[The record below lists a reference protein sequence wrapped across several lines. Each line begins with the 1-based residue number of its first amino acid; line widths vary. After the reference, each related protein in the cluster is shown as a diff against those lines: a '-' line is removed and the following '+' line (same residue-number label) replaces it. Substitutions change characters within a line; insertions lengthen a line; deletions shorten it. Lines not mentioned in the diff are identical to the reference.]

1 MTVRTTIT
9 AADMLASFDK
19 WGVRYEAHRPDWAT
33 HNRNAVGDWGPIIGV
48 LVHNFA
54 SNIADTSS
62 DQYLWTGEPKPPRS
76 LPGPLSQLSIRD
88 DGTVGLIGWGRAN
101 HGGKGESRV
110 VAAVRLDAMPLD
122 GEYRPTS
129 GGTVDMNARFIGIEM
144 LYGGNSATPEQ
155 RASIVLVCAALLDML
170 GPGYTG
176 GSVAGHRESTNSRS
190 DPQGFQMGPLRAQIS
205 ARLKAGPPA
214 KSTTPSK
221 PTTAP
226 AAQEDDMQLTDK
238 VTINGETLTVEQWL
252 IRGQYAYA
260 NLGWEGTAIDQRFDA
275 LTANLNR
282 SVQALKEALAADA
295 AGEPERVKAILEQA
309 VVDINVNLPAAV
321 KPPA

>member
-238 VTINGETLTVEQWL
+238 VTTADGEVLTVQQLL
-252 IRGQYAYA
+252 IRADVAYD
-260 NLGWEGTAIDQRFDA
+260 AIWSQGVVGSQLVAIRNALAGLKDA
-275 LTANLNR
+275 LGDQLDKR
-282 SVQALKEALAADA
+282 VLDLLEA
-295 AGEPERVKAILEQA
+295 A
-309 VVDINVNLPAAV
+309 VVNVTV
-321 KPPA
+321 TTKPPA

>member
-9 AADMLASFDK
+9 AADVLAAFDK

-221 PTTAP
+221 PTTQPAPTP

-238 VTINGETLTVEQWL
+238 VTTADGEVLTVQQLL
-252 IRGQYAYA
+252 IRADVAYD
-260 NLGWEGTAIDQRFDA
+260 AIWSQGVVGSQLVAIRNALAGLKDA
-275 LTANLNR
+275 LGDQLDKR
-282 SVQALKEALAADA
+282 VLDLLEA
-295 AGEPERVKAILEQA
+295 A
-309 VVDINVNLPAAV
+309 VVNVTV
-321 KPPA
+321 TTKPPA